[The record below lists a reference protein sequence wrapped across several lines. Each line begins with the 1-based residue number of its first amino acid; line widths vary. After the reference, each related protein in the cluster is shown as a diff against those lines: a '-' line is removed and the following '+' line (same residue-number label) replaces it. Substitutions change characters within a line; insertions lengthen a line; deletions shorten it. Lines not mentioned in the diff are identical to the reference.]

1 MELMTQVLFS
11 HPGQCQQ
18 LAVNNETQESGIK
31 GGLTMSM
38 HIETRSISQEEHGA
52 FISELTS
59 ASFLQLPEWGAVKNE
74 WKSKSI
80 GIFVGSE
87 LVGVALLLTRALPLV
102 GKSFGYI
109 PEGPLFVP
117 HFSFNEAV
125 LESLEVLAKKEK
137 IFLLRIGPAIPF
149 RDWESE
155 VIKTALASDEA
166 SSLLHTQST
175 IEYEYGRLAIQSLNK
190 AGWRE
195 VVSESG
201 FSEGQPNFVFQLNLH
216 NQNEESLSAGFNQL
230 WRRNIKKAEKED
242 VEVVRGSK
250 DDLADFHKVYVET
263 AARDNFK
270 PRPLRYFQRM
280 WNELNSHDEHLK
292 LFLAKWQGQVIAS
305 TIAIQVGDHY
315 WYSYGASSAFGR
327 EARGS
332 NAIQWAMMKDAMDS
346 GANCY
351 DLRGITPTLDPH
363 DPHVGLIQFKVGT
376 GGYARQ
382 LVGEWEKSIN
392 KFWSLAFATYLRVR
406 R

>member
-1 MELMTQVLFS
+1 MTQALS
-11 HPGQCQQ
+11 NHPGQCQQ
-18 LAVNNETQESGIK
+18 LAVKHETKYSGLK

-38 HIETRSISQEEHGA
+38 QVEVREISQGKHLD
-52 FISELTS
+52 FISELPS
-59 ASFLQLPEWGAVKNE
+59 ASFLQLPQWGAVKND

-80 GIFVGSE
+80 GIFDGAE
-87 LVGVALLLTRALPLV
+87 LVGVALLLTRALPYV

-109 PEGPLFVP
+109 PEGPLFLP
-117 HFSFNEAV
+117 RFSFDKAV
-125 LESLEVLAKKEK
+125 LESLEVLAKQEK
-137 IFLLRIGPAIPF
+137 IFLLRIGPAIAF

-155 VIKTALASDEA
+155 VIKAALASDEA
-166 SSLLHTQST
+166 SSLLNTQST
-175 IEYEYGRLAIQSLNK
+175 SEYENGRLVIQELKK
-190 AGWRE
+190 AGWQE

-216 NQNEESLSAGFNQL
+216 NQSEESLLAGFNQL
-230 WRRNIKKAEKED
+230 WRRNIKKAEKEG
-242 VEVVRGSK
+242 VEVVRGGK

-270 PRPLRYFQRM
+270 PRPLRYFERM
-280 WNELNSHDEHLK
+280 WDELNGHDQHLN
-292 LFLAKWQGQVIAS
+292 LFLATWQGQVIAS
-305 TIAIQVGDHY
+305 TIAIHVGDHY

-332 NAIQWAMMKDAMDS
+332 NAIQWAMMKDAMAS

-376 GGYARQ
+376 GGHARQ